1 MERSLFSMKITIIDK
16 YKLKE
21 YKYINFLEEFYLLPL
36 CGSMKYINKF
46 TNEFIKIIINGLL

>member
-1 MERSLFSMKITIIDK
+1 MKITIIDK